1 MTSGAEWSPKAH
13 CLALASGGA
22 RSVVPLVHSVDSMG
36 LSPPTS
42 TPRCMA
48 YAMTRTSR
56 VIHARPHPTHLVAR
70 TSGAGLRLGDGRICS
85 PGFDPLRV
93 DLQGIRLDWT
103 ANTVGCVGLRGRQA
117 QAEQSFLRSVA
128 DGVVMAATD
137 EAGGRG
143 RVVPTRPGNWAGA
156 VEQC

>member
-1 MTSGAEWSPKAH
+1 MLGGHVRPTLALPMPLHLNALEYDHVDDVGCRVVTQGSL
-13 CLALASGGA
+13 LALASGGA
-22 RSVVPLVHSVDSMG
+22 RSVVPLVYSVDSMG

-70 TSGAGLRLGDGRICS
+70 TSGAGLRLEDGRICS

-103 ANTVGCVGLRGRQA
+103 ANTVGCVGLRGR
-117 QAEQSFLRSVA
+117 
-128 DGVVMAATD
+128 
-137 EAGGRG
+137 
-143 RVVPTRPGNWAGA
+143 
-156 VEQC
+156 